1 MKPSFY
7 LFIKKQPNMKHLF
20 VFLLLFIGIG
30 TVTAQNVQVTGIV
43 KDNSGEAVIGANVT
57 VKGSTNGTIT
67 DLDGKFSVQASP
79 NATLVISFIG
89 YTTQEIKLQGKT
101 NVTVTL
107 TEDSKALDEVV
118 VIGYG
123 TQKKVN
129 LTGSVAAVKI
139 DETIASRSITNVSS
153 SLSGLVPGLV
163 VSQSTGFAG
172 GDGASLKVRGLGSIN
187 NSDPLIVVD
196 GMPDV
201 DINRINMNDIES
213 ISVLKDA
220 ASSAVYGS
228 RAANGVILITTKS
241 GLKESKAKVSYNG
254 SYAWSSPVEFYDY
267 MADYSRALTMHM
279 RAAASG
285 NSSTNY
291 RQASAEQW
299 LAMSMVDPI
308 LFPNTDQFDE
318 MFRTGAIQNHTVSA
332 SGGSDKMNF
341 YTSIGIMD
349 QEGLQIHNDYS
360 RYNMRLNLDYKIH
373 DNVKIGV
380 KTDGTWSERQTPRGS
395 GLETGGLKYVISGV
409 LNQHPETGE
418 YGGSMAYGENTSAG
432 NAIAEYEAYRTNT
445 SRKEFNGNAY
455 IEWEPLKDLKL
466 NVSYALRYY
475 NEFSKTVQNVIK
487 QMNFQTGEVSRTMPD
502 TGDLINNSNY
512 EGHKT
517 LFQGRISYEKEI
529 AKGHHIAAMFNAAEE
544 YWYNRSLYAQR
555 KNRLHNSLEEIDAAS
570 PSEQTNSGSSN
581 SEGLRS
587 FIGRFNYTMFDK
599 YLFEFTFRSDGSS
612 RFAKGHQ
619 WGFFPSAAIGW
630 RISEEKFFE
639 PLKRTVSNAK
649 FRASYGTLGNNS
661 GVGRYEQKETMST
674 TNYVVGNNTLV
685 TGFSAN
691 KMVNKDLSWEETRV
705 FNVGLD
711 LGFFNNQLTAEL
723 DWYDRF
729 TTGMIR
735 GSSISSLLTGY
746 SAPRINVADLRN
758 RGVEANITWR
768 SKIRKFDYSIN
779 VNASYNVNKL
789 EKWGDHLDRGWTML
803 DMPYHFLY
811 IYEAYPGLVQSWGE
825 IANAPYQG
833 NDHIAP
839 GDIMIKDINGDGQIS
854 DLDKKAYTN
863 KYRDTPMG
871 QFGITLTGAYKGFDI
886 QALFQGNYGRT
897 DLWLDDLNTNTI
909 PQDRYAF
916 QQFHW
921 NDTWSLDNR
930 NASLPRIVTG
940 NQGSRNREESTFYA
954 YNTNYLRL
962 KNLQIGYS
970 IPERYMQKIGFN
982 RARIYLS
989 GENILTMTPW
999 KGIDPEKPHGNDFYP
1014 LVKTYSV
1021 GLNIEF

>member
-1 MKPSFY
+1 
-7 LFIKKQPNMKHLF
+7 MKHLF

-854 DLDKKAYTN
+854 DLDKNAYTN

>member
-1 MKPSFY
+1 
-7 LFIKKQPNMKHLF
+7 MKHLF

-930 NASLPRIVTG
+930 SASLPRIVTG

>member
-1 MKPSFY
+1 
-7 LFIKKQPNMKHLF
+7 MKHLF

-30 TVTAQNVQVTGIV
+30 AVTAQNVQITGTV

-67 DLDGKFSVQASP
+67 DLDGKFSIQASP
-79 NATLVISFIG
+79 NATLVVSFIG

-163 VSQSTGFAG
+163 VSQTTGFAG

-360 RYNMRLNLDYKIH
+360 RYNMRLNLDYKIN

-455 IEWEPLKDLKL
+455 IEWEPLKDLKV

-475 NEFSKTVQNVIK
+475 NEFSKTIQNVIK

-587 FIGRFNYTMFDK
+587 FIGRLNYTMFDK

-811 IYEAYPGLVQSWGE
+811 IYEAYPGLIQSWGE

>member
-1 MKPSFY
+1 
-7 LFIKKQPNMKHLF
+7 MKHLF

-30 TVTAQNVQVTGIV
+30 TITAQNVQVTGIV

-163 VSQSTGFAG
+163 VSQTTGFAG

-455 IEWEPLKDLKL
+455 IEWEPLKDLKV

-475 NEFSKTVQNVIK
+475 NEFSKTIQNVIK

-587 FIGRFNYTMFDK
+587 FIGRLNYTMFDR

-661 GVGRYEQKETMST
+661 GVERYEQKETMST

-811 IYEAYPGLVQSWGE
+811 IYEAYPGLIQSWGE

-839 GDIMIKDINGDGQIS
+839 GDIMIKDLNGDGQIS

-940 NQGSRNREESTFYA
+940 NQGSQNRAESTFYA
-954 YNTNYLRL
+954 YSTNYLRL

-989 GENILTMTPW
+989 GENIFTMTPW
-999 KGIDPEKPHGNDFYP
+999 KGIDPEKPHDNDFYP

>member
-1 MKPSFY
+1 
-7 LFIKKQPNMKHLF
+7 MKHLF

-455 IEWEPLKDLKL
+455 IEWEPLKDLKV

-475 NEFSKTVQNVIK
+475 NEFSKTIQNVIK

-811 IYEAYPGLVQSWGE
+811 IYEAYPGLIQSWGE

>member
-1 MKPSFY
+1 
-7 LFIKKQPNMKHLF
+7 MKHLF

-529 AKGHHIAAMFNAAEE
+529 AKGHHIAAMFNTAEE

>member
-1 MKPSFY
+1 
-7 LFIKKQPNMKHLF
+7 MKHLF

-30 TVTAQNVQVTGIV
+30 TITAQNVQVTGIV

-163 VSQSTGFAG
+163 VSQTTGFAG

-455 IEWEPLKDLKL
+455 IEWEPLKDLKV

-475 NEFSKTVQNVIK
+475 NEFSKTIQNVIK

-587 FIGRFNYTMFDK
+587 FIGRLNYTMFDR

-839 GDIMIKDINGDGQIS
+839 GDIMIKDLNGDGQIS

-940 NQGSRNREESTFYA
+940 NQGSQNRAESTFYA
-954 YNTNYLRL
+954 YSTNYLRL

>member
-1 MKPSFY
+1 MKPLFY
-7 LFIKKQPNMKHLF
+7 LFIKKKPNMKHLF

>member
-1 MKPSFY
+1 
-7 LFIKKQPNMKHLF
+7 MKHLF

-163 VSQSTGFAG
+163 VSQTTGFAG

-811 IYEAYPGLVQSWGE
+811 IYEAYPGLIQSWGE

-940 NQGSRNREESTFYA
+940 NQGSKNREESTFYA

>member
-1 MKPSFY
+1 
-7 LFIKKQPNMKHLF
+7 MKHLF

-685 TGFSAN
+685 TGFSTN

>member
-1 MKPSFY
+1 
-7 LFIKKQPNMKHLF
+7 MKHLF

-241 GLKESKAKVSYNG
+241 GLKESKAKVSYTG

-649 FRASYGTLGNNS
+649 CRASYGTLGNHS

>member
-1 MKPSFY
+1 
-7 LFIKKQPNMKHLF
+7 MKHLF

-30 TVTAQNVQVTGIV
+30 AATAQNVQITGTV
-43 KDNSGEAVIGANVT
+43 KDKLGETVIGANVT
-57 VKGSTNGTIT
+57 VKGTTNGAIT
-67 DLDGKFSVQASP
+67 DLDGKFSLQAPP
-79 NATLVISFIG
+79 NATLVVSFIG
-89 YTTQEIKLQGKT
+89 YTTQEIELKGK
-101 NVTVTL
+101 NHIVVTL
-107 TEDSKALDEVV
+107 SEDSQALDEVV

-129 LTGSVAAVKI
+129 LTGSVSAVKI
-139 DETIASRSITNVSS
+139 DENIASRSITNVSS

-241 GLKESKAKVSYNG
+241 GLKESKAKVNYNG

-285 NSSTNY
+285 NNSTNF
-291 RQASAEQW
+291 RPASAEQW

-318 MFRTGAIQNHTVSA
+318 MFRTGSIQNHTVSA

-341 YTSIGIMD
+341 YTSIDVMN

-360 RYNMRLNLDYKIH
+360 RYNMRLNLDYKIR

-395 GLETGGLKYVISGV
+395 GLETAGLKYVISGV
-409 LNQHPETGE
+409 LNRHPETGE

-455 IEWEPLKDLKL
+455 MEWEPLKDLKV

-475 NEFSKTVQNVIK
+475 NEFSKTVQNVVK

-502 TGDLINNSNY
+502 TGDLINNGNY

-544 YWYNRSLYAQR
+544 YWYNRSLWAQR

-587 FIGRFNYTMFDK
+587 FIGRLNYTLFDR

-705 FNVGLD
+705 FNVGFD

-811 IYEAYPGLVQSWGE
+811 IYEAYPGLVQSWGD

-839 GDIMIKDINGDGQIS
+839 GDIMIKDINGDGVIS

-897 DLWLDDLNTNTI
+897 DVWLDDLNTNTI
-909 PQDRYAF
+909 PQDRFAF

-921 NDTWSLDNR
+921 TDTWSLDNR
-930 NASLPRIVTG
+930 HASLPRIITG
-940 NQGSRNREESTFYA
+940 NQGSHNRAESTFYA
-954 YNTNYLRL
+954 YNTNYFRL
-962 KNLQIGYS
+962 KNLQIGYT

-982 RARIYLS
+982 RARFYLS
-989 GENILTMTPW
+989 GENIFTLTPW

>member
-1 MKPSFY
+1 MKPLFY
-7 LFIKKQPNMKHLF
+7 LFIKKKPNMKHLF

-930 NASLPRIVTG
+930 SASLPRIVTG

>member
-1 MKPSFY
+1 MKPLFY

>member
-1 MKPSFY
+1 
-7 LFIKKQPNMKHLF
+7 MKHLF

-30 TVTAQNVQVTGIV
+30 TITAQNVQVTGIV

-163 VSQSTGFAG
+163 VSQTTGFAG

-455 IEWEPLKDLKL
+455 IEWEPLKDLKV

-475 NEFSKTVQNVIK
+475 NEFSKTIQNVIK

-587 FIGRFNYTMFDK
+587 FIGRLNYTMFDR

-639 PLKRTVSNAK
+639 PLKRTVGNAK

-811 IYEAYPGLVQSWGE
+811 IYEAYPGLIQSWGE

-940 NQGSRNREESTFYA
+940 NQGSKNREESTFYA

>member
-1 MKPSFY
+1 
-7 LFIKKQPNMKHLF
+7 MKHLF

-201 DINRINMNDIES
+201 DIKRINMNDIES

>member
-1 MKPSFY
+1 
-7 LFIKKQPNMKHLF
+7 MKHLF

-619 WGFFPSAAIGW
+619 WGFFPSAAMGW

-811 IYEAYPGLVQSWGE
+811 IYEAYPGLIQSWGE

-930 NASLPRIVTG
+930 SASLPRIVTG

>member
-1 MKPSFY
+1 
-7 LFIKKQPNMKHLF
+7 MKHLF

-475 NEFSKTVQNVIK
+475 NEFSKTIQNVIK

-587 FIGRFNYTMFDK
+587 FIGRLNYTMFDK

-811 IYEAYPGLVQSWGE
+811 IYEAYPGLIQSWGE

>member
-1 MKPSFY
+1 
-7 LFIKKQPNMKHLF
+7 MKHLF

-455 IEWEPLKDLKL
+455 IEWEPLKDLKV

-475 NEFSKTVQNVIK
+475 NEFSKTIQNVIK

>member
-1 MKPSFY
+1 MKPLFY

-455 IEWEPLKDLKL
+455 IEWEPLKDLKV

-475 NEFSKTVQNVIK
+475 NEFSKTIQNVIK

-587 FIGRFNYTMFDK
+587 FIGRLNYTMFDK
-599 YLFEFTFRSDGSS
+599 YLFEFAFRSDGSS

-811 IYEAYPGLVQSWGE
+811 IYEAYPGLIQSWGE

>member
-1 MKPSFY
+1 MKQ
-7 LFIKKQPNMKHLF
+7 FI

-30 TVTAQNVQVTGIV
+30 SVTAQNVKITGIV
-43 KDNSGEAVIGANVT
+43 KDNTGEAVIGANVK
-57 VKGSTNGTIT
+57 VKDGTGGTIT
-67 DLDGKFSVQASP
+67 DIDGHFAIEAP
-79 NATLVISFIG
+79 TNATLVVSFIG
-89 YTTQEIKLQGKT
+89 YTTQEVPLKGRT
-101 NVTVTL
+101 NVTITL
-107 TEDSKALDEVV
+107 AEDSQALDEVV

-129 LTGSVAAVKI
+129 LTGSVSAVKI
-139 DETIASRSITNVSS
+139 DEAIASRSITNVSS

-163 VSQSTGFAG
+163 VSQTTGFAG

-228 RAANGVILITTKS
+228 RAANGVILITTKN
-241 GLKESKAKVSYNG
+241 GMKEGKAKVTYNG
-254 SYAWSSPVEFYDY
+254 SYAWSNPVEFYDY
-267 MADYSRALTMHM
+267 LADYSRALTMHI

-285 NSSTNY
+285 NNSSNF

-299 LAMSMVDPI
+299 MAMSMVNPI

-341 YTSIGIMD
+341 YLSMGIMD

-360 RYNMRLNLDYKIH
+360 RYNMRLNLDYKIR
-373 DNVKIGV
+373 DNVKVGI
-380 KTDGTWSERQTPRGS
+380 KTDGTWSERQTPRGA
-395 GLETGGLKYVISGV
+395 GLETAGLKYVISGV
-409 LNQHPETGE
+409 LNRHPETGE
-418 YGGSMAYGENTSAG
+418 YGGAMAYGETSSAG

-445 SRKEFNGNAY
+445 SRKEFNGSAY
-455 IEWEPLKDLKL
+455 LEWEPLKGLKL

-475 NEFSKTVQNVIK
+475 NQFGKSIQNVIK
-487 QMNFQTGEVSRTMPD
+487 QMNFQTGEVARTMPD

-529 AKGHHIAAMFNAAEE
+529 AKGHHLSAMFNAAEE
-544 YWYNRSLYAQR
+544 YWFDRGLTAQR
-555 KNRLHNSLEEIDAAS
+555 KNRLHGSLGELNAAS
-570 PSEQTNSGSSN
+570 PSEQTNSGYSQ

-587 FIGRFNYTMFDK
+587 FIGRVNYTMFDK

-630 RISEEKFFE
+630 RMSEEAFFE
-639 PLKRTVSNAK
+639 PLKKVVSNAK

-661 GVGRYEQKETMST
+661 GVGRYEQKETMAT
-674 TNYVVGNNTLV
+674 TNYVTGSGLV

-711 LGFFNNQLTAEL
+711 LGFFNNQLTAEI

-789 EKWGDHLDRGWTML
+789 EKWGDHLDRGWIML
-803 DMPYHFLY
+803 DMPYQFLY
-811 IYEAYPGLVQSWGE
+811 IYEAYPGLVQSWNQLQ
-825 IANAPYQG
+825 AAPYQG
-833 NDHIAP
+833 TDYAAP
-839 GDIMIKDINGDGQIS
+839 GDVMIKDINGDGQIS

-863 KYRDTPMG
+863 KYRDVPMG

-886 QALFQGNYGRT
+886 QALFQGNYGRA
-897 DLWLDDLNTNTI
+897 DVWLDDLNTNTI
-909 PQDRYAF
+909 PQERYAF

-921 NDTWSLDNR
+921 NDSWTLDNR
-930 NASLPRIVTG
+930 GASMPRLVTG
-940 NQGSRNREESTFYA
+940 SQGSYNRAESTFLT
-954 YNTNYLRL
+954 YNTNYFRL
-962 KNLQIGYS
+962 KNLQLGYS
-970 IPERYMQKIGFN
+970 VPERYMQKIGFN
-982 RARIYLS
+982 RARIYVS
-989 GENILTMTPW
+989 GENLFTLTPW
-999 KGIDPEKPHGNDFYP
+999 KGIDPEKPHGNDLYP
-1014 LVKTYSV
+1014 LVKTYSI

>member
-1 MKPSFY
+1 
-7 LFIKKQPNMKHLF
+7 MKHIF
-20 VFLLLFIGIG
+20 VFLIALFASIGS
-30 TVTAQNVQVTGIV
+30 TAQNAKITGTV
-43 KDNSGEAVIGANVT
+43 KDNTGEAVIGANVT
-57 VKGSTNGTIT
+57 VKGGTGGTIT
-67 DLDGKFSVQASP
+67 DIDGHFSLEAPV
-79 NATLVISFIG
+79 NATLVVSFIG
-89 YTTQEIKLQGKT
+89 YTTQEVPLKGKT
-101 NVTVTL
+101 NVTITL
-107 TEDSKALDEVV
+107 SEDSQALDEVV

-129 LTGSVAAVKI
+129 LTGSVSAVKI

-163 VSQSTGFAG
+163 VSQTTGFAG

-241 GLKESKAKVSYNG
+241 GMKESKAKVTYNG
-254 SYAWSSPVEFYDY
+254 SYAWSNPVEFYDY

-285 NSSTNY
+285 NGTSNF
-291 RQASAEQW
+291 RQATTEQW
-299 LAMSMVDPI
+299 MAMSMVDPI

-318 MFRTGAIQNHTVSA
+318 MFRTGSIMNHTVSA

-341 YTSIGIMD
+341 YLSVGVMD

-360 RYNMRLNLDYKIH
+360 RYNMRLNLDYKIR
-373 DNVKIGV
+373 DNVKVGV
-380 KTDGTWSERQTPRGS
+380 KTDGTWSERQTPRGA
-395 GLETGGLKYVISGV
+395 GLETAGLKYVISGV
-409 LNQHPETGE
+409 LNRHPETGE
-418 YGGSMAYGENTSAG
+418 YGGAMAYGETSSAG

-445 SRKEFNGNAY
+445 SRKEFNGSAY
-455 IEWEPLKDLKL
+455 LEWEPLKDLKL

-475 NEFSKTVQNVIK
+475 NEFSKSVQNVIK
-487 QMNFQTGEVSRTMPD
+487 QMNFQTGEVARTMPD
-502 TGDLINNSNY
+502 TGDLLNNTNY

-517 LFQGRISYEKEI
+517 LFQGRITYDKEI
-529 AKGHHIAAMFNAAEE
+529 VKGHHISAMFNAAEE
-544 YWYNRSLYAQR
+544 YWFDRGLYAQR
-555 KNRLHNSLEEIDAAS
+555 KNRLHNSLEELNGAS
-570 PSEQTNSGSSN
+570 QAEQTNWGYSET
-581 SEGLRS
+581 EGLRS
-587 FIGRFNYTMFDK
+587 FIGRVNYTMFDK

-639 PLKRTVSNAK
+639 PLKKAISNAK

-674 TNYVVGNNTLV
+674 TNYVTGTGLV

-729 TTGMIR
+729 TSGMIR

-758 RGVEANITWR
+758 RGIEANITWH

-789 EKWGDHLDRGWTML
+789 EEWGDHLDRGWIML
-803 DMPYHFLY
+803 DMPYEFLY
-811 IYEAYPGLVQSWGE
+811 IYEAYPGLVQSWSQ
-825 IANAPYQG
+825 IAAAPYQG
-833 NDHIAP
+833 SDYLSP

-863 KYRDTPMG
+863 KYRDVPMG
-871 QFGITLTGAYKGFDI
+871 QFGITLTGAYQGFDI
-886 QALFQGNYGRT
+886 QALFQGNYGRA
-897 DLWLDDLNTNTI
+897 DVWLDDLNTNTI
-909 PQDRYAF
+909 PQERYAF
-916 QQFHW
+916 QSFHW
-921 NDTWSLDNR
+921 TDSWSLDNR
-930 NASLPRIVTG
+930 NASMPRLVTG
-940 NQGSRNREESTFYA
+940 SQGSYNRAESTFYT
-954 YNTNYLRL
+954 YNTNYFRL

-970 IPERYMQKIGFN
+970 IPEHYMQKIGFN

-989 GENILTMTPW
+989 GENLFTLTPW
-999 KGIDPEKPHGNDFYP
+999 KGIDPEKPHGNDLYP
-1014 LVKTYSV
+1014 LVKTYSI

>member
-1 MKPSFY
+1 
-7 LFIKKQPNMKHLF
+7 MKHLF

-811 IYEAYPGLVQSWGE
+811 IYEAYPGLIQSWGE

-930 NASLPRIVTG
+930 SASLPRIVTG